1 MILPLD
7 AQYIDMDLFE
17 YAIDDLGEQI
27 QVLGE
32 GQFGIVYLATAK
44 NISGNTG
51 ISKVAVKM
59 LKGWY
64 NLP

>member
-17 YAIDDLGEQI
+17 YAIDDLGERI